1 MAKKSSRGPS
11 VIRLAISVEGSTE
24 EEFINRV
31 LASHLLP
38 RGVAVHPIL
47 LGRARHGSAG
57 GGDVSV
63 KRLVT
68 EMAFL
73 FRSLDAV
80 TSLVDFYG
88 FRGKSG
94 NTVDELEGLV
104 RRDIERIVGANGN
117 RIAPYVQR
125 HEFEGLL
132 FSDVSVFSVF
142 VDVSPRAARNVRE
155 HPGGFSESRRHQR
168 QHGHGTQPA
177 HCRYGAAIPKASSR
191 TVDRRG
197 DWPREDSRRMS
208 SVQFLGCRPGDP
220 ARPHLTRSS
229 ANQ

>member
-1 MAKKSSRGPS
+1 M
-11 VIRLAISVEGSTE
+11 IRLAISVEGSTE

-73 FRSLDAV
+73 FRSFDAV

-94 NTVDELEGLV
+94 NTVDELEDLV

-142 VDVSPRAARNVRE
+142 VDVSPRAARTFGSIRAAFQSPEDINDNMATA
-155 HPGGFSESRRHQR
+155 PSRRIADTVPQYR
-168 QHGHGTQPA
+168 KRLHGPLIAEETGLEKIRAECPRFNSWVADLETLQ
-177 HCRYGAAIPKASSR
+177 
-191 TVDRRG
+191 DRI
-197 DWPREDSRRMS
+197 
-208 SVQFLGCRPGDP
+208 
-220 ARPHLTRSS
+220 
-229 ANQ
+229 